1 MVGGVNP
8 HITSQILLEATTATM
23 SLSFIF
29 LFLLIALFCGRGT
42 SLPIWQS
49 CQILFLTS
57 GSNQYLS
64 SIVSLSFMTSIH
76 ILSFSNLTS
85 SPSDTFLDE
94 LGTLFWKQHSTC
106 PSGWCLIQIQTVI
119 HHDIVFNCNLALSMI
134 FATLLQYSA
143 FSINSLLSHFSISS
157 FPYPSTV
164 YSLKSMHLLVSQ
176 DFIIFFIHPYLFQR
190 NFPISQ
196 SGLVQRLELK
206 LL

>member
-134 FATLLQYSA
+134 LLHFYNIQHSVSTLYCLILA
-143 FSINSLLSHFSISS
+143 FLLSPTH
-157 FPYPSTV
+157 PQY
-164 YSLKSMHLLVSQ
+164 
-176 DFIIFFIHPYLFQR
+176 IHSNPCT
-190 NFPISQ
+190 S
-196 SGLVQRLELK
+196 
-206 LL
+206 